1 MPFLSSITLRR
12 LALIASL
19 LPLPALLSGQ
29 SAHGSATIT
38 AQDIAQRIRIISDDS
53 MMGRDTPSRGLDLTA
68 QFVAQEFKKAGLK
81 PAGEGGTWYQRYRI
95 QRRQLD
101 LSTSKLVLQAGAN
114 RTEAPFSSSVR
125 HVTGQLP
132 EQPVA
137 ARVVLLGGRA
147 TEEQVLGLPCRD
159 RVVVVVL
166 EHATAVSQTANLVL
180 RRLYER
186 SPTALL
192 WASMDAPAEFAS
204 RLPKKAPERLVIGI
218 PNERPA
224 VLELPEAALA
234 GLLAAAGRTAAELR
248 GSQEQVFQEIPD
260 ATVKFDLKDV
270 VLSADSAPNTIGMLV
285 GSDPVLKNQYVMFS
299 AHMDHLGIL
308 RGQPDSIANGA
319 DDNASGTTGV
329 ITLAR
334 AFGSAAKRP
343 RRSLLF
349 MTVSGEEKGL
359 WGSRYFLD
367 HPTVPVDSI
376 VADLNTDMIGRNW
389 RDTIAVIGKENSD
402 LGTTLARVAAA
413 HPELHMTP
421 VPDQWPSELLF
432 YRSDHYNFAR
442 EGVPILFFFNGLHED
457 YHKVTDSAD
466 KIDAEKESRI
476 VKLVYYVGEAV
487 ANTTARPQ
495 WNPESYRHI
504 VQGER

>member
-1 MPFLSSITLRR
+1 MAFLSNDTLRR
-12 LALIASL
+12 LALTVGCL
-19 LPLPALLSGQ
+19 WLPGALVGQ
-29 SAHGSATIT
+29 SAHGIGSIKAEDVIR
-38 AQDIAQRIRIISDDS
+38 RIRVISDDS
-53 MMGRDTPSRGLDLTA
+53 MLGRDTPSRGLDLTA
-68 QFVAQEFKKAGLK
+68 QFVAQEFKRAGLK
-81 PAGEGGTWYQRYRI
+81 PAGEKGTWFQRYRI

-101 LSTSKLVLQAGAN
+101 LAGSKLVFQIGST
-114 RTEAPFSSSVR
+114 RTEVPFSSAVR
-125 HVTGQLP
+125 YATGQLP
-132 EQPVA
+132 EQPVT
-137 ARVVLLGGRA
+137 ARVVLLGGSV
-147 TEEQVLGLPCRD
+147 TEDQVLGLTCRG

-166 EHATAVSQTANLVL
+166 ERATAASPTASLVL
-180 RRLYER
+180 RRLYEKA
-186 SPTALL
+186 PTAVL
-192 WASMDAPAEFAS
+192 WASADDSAQFAGHQP
-204 RLPKKAPERLVIGI
+204 RKAPERLVVGT
-218 PNERPA
+218 PSERPP

-234 GLLAAAGRTAAELR
+234 VLLGAAGHTAAELR
-248 GSQEQVFQEIPD
+248 DSPDQVFQEIPD
-260 ATVKFDLKDV
+260 ATVRLDVHDV
-270 VLSADSAPNTIGMLV
+270 VVAADSAPNTIGVLV
-285 GSDPVLKNQYVMFS
+285 GSDPVLRHQFVMFS

-329 ITLAR
+329 ITLAQ

-367 HPTVPVDSI
+367 HPTVSVDSI
-376 VADLNTDMIGRNW
+376 VADLNVDMIGRNW
-389 RDTIAVIGKENSD
+389 RDTIAVIGKEHSD
-402 LGTTLARVAAA
+402 LGTTLARVSEA

-442 EGVPILFFFNGLHED
+442 RGVPILFFFNGLHAD
-457 YHKVTDSAD
+457 YHKVTDSAE

-476 VKLVYYVGEAV
+476 LKLVYYVGETV
-487 ANTTARPQ
+487 ANASARPQ
-495 WNPESYRHI
+495 WNADSYRRI

>member
-248 GSQEQVFQEIPD
+248 SSQEQVFQEIPD
-260 ATVKFDLKDV
+260 ATVTFDLKDV